1 MADKFG
7 SVIAAERPDSAFG
20 EWFRKNRVKLQAEYM
35 IGSGVQ
41 VVAGRAW
48 NAALRMMCEVY
59 DLNADEW
66 RLSELMVKED

>member
-7 SVIAAERPDSAFG
+7 SASEPEPTAFN
-20 EWFRKNRVKLQAEYM
+20 EWYKENRMKLQSAYM
-35 IGSGVQ
+35 VGAGVSEI
-41 VVAGRAW
+41 AKIAW